1 MSKTRVYQL
10 AKELGFQAK
19 DFLEELKDL
28 GYNLKSHM
36 SSLEDEDVKTIKEYY
51 KEKLNENKKK
61 EEIKKEEFKKEE
73 VKKES
78 KFDKKDKHKK
88 NDKKHIQKK
97 SKNEKAKYKEQKKD
111 DDEIKEIK
119 IKKSELKL
127 DILAQKL
134 GKGQNDIIKEFFMKG
149 KVLRP
154 GQALTE
160 DQAEE
165 IAMMFNALL
174 EITEEKI
181 ENQKKHSDK
190 VDPEEVLKERW
201 AKLYEEKEDKLI
213 ERAPVVTIMGHVDHG
228 KTTLLDNIRN
238 TKVAEKEAGGITQS
252 IGAYQVNYE
261 GKKITF
267 IDTPGHEAFTEM
279 RARGAQ
285 ATDIVVLI
293 IAADDG
299 VMPQTIEAYNHAK
312 NANVPIIVAI
322 NKIDKPNANI
332 DLTKQQMVAK
342 LNLIP
347 EDWGGDTITV
357 PISAKAGQGI
367 DELLEMI
374 LLVSEMQEIKCYPEG
389 LARGVIIESKLDK
402 FLGPVATTIIK
413 DGKLKVGDYFVAGS
427 TFGKVR
433 RMIDPNGK
441 NVKVAGPSDPVQ
453 ILGFEEVPD
462 MHSIL
467 YGVKTLHEAR
477 EYVEKKKVLEEK
489 VVQKRHIRLEDAL
502 RMMREDGEQ
511 KTLNII
517 LKADTFG
524 SLEALK
530 NAIAKLKNPEIELQ
544 VIHGGIGA
552 ITKSDIM
559 LATASDAVVLGF
571 RVKADSGAVKYAEH
585 ENIQIKKYD
594 IIFNLID
601 DLKKALQGMLEPEEK
616 EEITGFGEVKQVFK
630 IKKVGNIAGIQLK
643 EGYVERD
650 GGVRLYRQG
659 KLVYD
664 GKIESLRHYKDEV
677 KRIDAPKE
685 CGIKILNFD
694 DINDGDEMEFYKFI
708 QVERTLEF
716 GKDE

>member
-10 AKELGFQAK
+10 AKEFGMHAK
-19 DFLEELKDL
+19 ELLNELNDL
-28 GYNLKSHM
+28 GYSLKSHM
-36 SSLEDEDVKTIKEYY
+36 STLEDDEVEAIRELFEEKNNEKNVEKKKSEP
-51 KEKLNENKKK
+51 KEKKIENKNEKK
-61 EEIKKEEFKKEE
+61 SKEIKKEE
-73 VKKES
+73 VKKE
-78 KFDKKDKHKK
+78 
-88 NDKKHIQKK
+88 
-97 SKNEKAKYKEQKKD
+97 E
-111 DDEIKEIK
+111 EIKEIK
-119 IKKSELKL
+119 ISKSELKL
-127 DILAQKL
+127 DVLANKL
-134 GKGQNDIIKEFFMKG
+134 GKGQNDIIKEFFLKG
-149 KVLRP
+149 KILRP
-154 GQALTE
+154 GQILSE
-160 DQAEE
+160 EQAEE

-174 EITEEKI
+174 DIVDESEEIKNEENVELSEKI
-181 ENQKKHSDK
+181 
-190 VDPEEVLKERW
+190 DPEEKFKEFW
-201 AKLYEEKEDKLI
+201 KKIYEEKSDKLTI
-213 ERAPVVTIMGHVDHG
+213 RPPVVTIMGHVDHG

-238 TKVAEKEAGGITQS
+238 TRVAEKEAGGITQS
-252 IGAYQVNYE
+252 IGAYQVNYD

-322 NKIDKPNANI
+322 NKIDKPNANV

-357 PISAKAGQGI
+357 PISAKSGQGI

-374 LLVSEMQEIKCYPEG
+374 LLVAEMQEIKCYPEG
-389 LARGVIIESKLDK
+389 LARGVIIESRLDK
-402 FLGPVATTIIK
+402 FLGPVATTIVK
-413 DGKLKVGDYFVAGS
+413 DGKIKVGDYFVAGN

-467 YGVKTLHEAR
+467 YGVKSLHEAKD
-477 EYVEKKKVLEEK
+477 YVEKKKALVEK

-502 RMMREDGEQ
+502 KMMKEEGEQ
-511 KTLNII
+511 KILNII
-517 LKADTFG
+517 IKADTFG

-530 NAIAKLKNPEIELQ
+530 NAIAKLENPDIQLQ

-552 ITKSDIM
+552 ITKSDVM
-559 LATASDAVVLGF
+559 LATASDAVILGF
-571 RVKADSGAVKYAEH
+571 RVKADSSAVKFAER
-585 ENIQIKKYD
+585 ERIQIKRYD

-616 EEITGFGEVKQVFK
+616 EEITGSGEVKQVFK
-630 IKKVGNIAGIQLK
+630 IKKVGTIAGIQLK

-650 GGVRLYRQG
+650 GSVRLYRQG

-677 KRIDAPKE
+677 KRIEAPKE

-694 DINDGDEMEFYKFI
+694 DISDGDEMEFYKYI
-708 QVERTLEF
+708 QVERTIEF
-716 GKDE
+716 GKNE